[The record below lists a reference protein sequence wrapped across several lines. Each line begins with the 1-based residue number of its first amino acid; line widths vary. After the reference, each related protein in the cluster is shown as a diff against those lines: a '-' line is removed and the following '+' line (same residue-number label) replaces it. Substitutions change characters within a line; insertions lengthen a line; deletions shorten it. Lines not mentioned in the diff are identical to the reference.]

1 MSEQEIEYD
10 QLIQNSYRQ
19 NKRTSGWAKLRIHLL
34 IGISLLI
41 LSGAAYWLYYYGQEQ
56 PTDIKILVGGCFGIL
71 AILSAFQAWNSLE
84 SFQHSQRNGAEDLL
98 HLDLY
103 QSNKDALLTV
113 IEKATSDIR
122 RGQSKA
128 DSLAA
133 LLEETKAVSAR
144 YARLHGEWSEQ
155 HADVKLADYIYE
167 LIQTALQNQAVE
179 SDLNEVAVFLDMHE
193 PVLEPD
199 ETNVTRLPDLRK

>member
-19 NKRTSGWAKLRIHLL
+19 NKRASGWAKLRIHLL

-56 PTDIKILVGGCFGIL
+56 PTDIKILVGGGFGIL

-84 SFQHSQRNGAEDLL
+84 SFQHSQRNQAEDLL

-103 QSNKDALLTV
+103 HSNKDALLAV

-122 RGQSKA
+122 RGQGKA
-128 DSLAA
+128 DSLTA
-133 LLEETKAVSAR
+133 LLEETKTVSAR
-144 YARLHGEWSEQ
+144 YARLHGEWSAQ
-155 HADVKLADYIYE
+155 HADVKLAEYIYE

-179 SDLNEVAVFLDMHE
+179 SDLDEVAVFLDMHE

-199 ETNVTRLPDLRK
+199 ETNVTRMPDVRK